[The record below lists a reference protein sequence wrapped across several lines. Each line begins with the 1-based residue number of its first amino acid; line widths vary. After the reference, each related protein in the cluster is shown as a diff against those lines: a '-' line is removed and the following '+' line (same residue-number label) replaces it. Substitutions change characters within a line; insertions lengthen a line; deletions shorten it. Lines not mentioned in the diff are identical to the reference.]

1 MGYRNATALT
11 AIGDAVN
18 TASRLQEL
26 SKDFD
31 CELVVS
37 ADVLARAGLDGAR
50 FAWREATVRGR
61 EQRIAVTVVD
71 DARKLE
77 LREAAGA
84 IAPVRGANVNPGSG
98 KLDRIWRL

>member
-1 MGYRNATALT
+1 M
-11 AIGDAVN
+11 
-18 TASRLQEL
+18 

-37 ADVLARAGLDGAR
+37 TDVLARAGLDFGL

-77 LREAAGA
+77 LREAADA
-84 IAPVRGANVNPGSG
+84 IAPVRGANVNLGSG
-98 KLDRIWRL
+98 NLDRIWPL